1 MLSAQVYTQTAEEA
15 LSGLY
20 KLAISILHEHGD
32 AQDAVQQALL
42 KTWEKRAS
50 IREESFKA
58 YLVRVVINECRNIQ
72 RNRMRVSPQEM
83 PDMPAPQ
90 ASEDY
95 QALYA
100 AIDLLPAHYRLAIML
115 KYLNG
120 LSEKEAAQALHI
132 PVPAFKSRLHRAR
145 KALRAHLDREVVFE

>member
-1 MLSAQVYTQTAEEA
+1 MLTPQAYSRTAEEA
-15 LSGLY
+15 LNGLY
-20 KLAISILHEHGD
+20 KLALSILRRHAD

-50 IREESFKA
+50 IREETFKA
-58 YLVRVVINECRNIQ
+58 YLTRVVINECRNIQ
-72 RNRMRVSPQEM
+72 RHRMRETPQEL
-83 PDMPAPQ
+83 PELSVHEAPA
-90 ASEDY
+90 EY
-95 QALYA
+95 RELYD
-100 AIDLLPAHYRLAIML
+100 AIDLLPEHYKLPIML

-120 LSEKEAAQALHI
+120 LSEKEAAKTLNI